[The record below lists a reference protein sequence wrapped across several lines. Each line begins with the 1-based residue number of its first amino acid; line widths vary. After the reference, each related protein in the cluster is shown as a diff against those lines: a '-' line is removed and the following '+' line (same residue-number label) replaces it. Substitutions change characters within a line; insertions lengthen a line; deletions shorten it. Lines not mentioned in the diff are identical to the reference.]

1 MAATRVGATQ
11 TELLDDGAYREAM
24 QRAGHLLAARP
35 RTEYE
40 IRIRLTSAGFESP
53 VVERTVARL
62 IELRLVDDA
71 AFARQWVAER
81 AMSKGR
87 AGRALI
93 AELGEKGIDRAL
105 AEEALGTAAID
116 EVAQATELA
125 ARFVG
130 KVANKPLE
138 RQAEALMG
146 RLLRRG
152 FAHEVAAEAVRAVLP
167 PEGWD

>member
-1 MAATRVGATQ
+1 MAAVRAGATQ

-40 IRIRLTSAGFESP
+40 IRVRLTAAGFEEI

-62 IELRLVDDA
+62 IELRLIDDA
-71 AFARQWVAER
+71 AFARQWIAER
-81 AMSKGR
+81 AGPKGK

-93 AELGEKGIDRAL
+93 AELSEKGVDRSL
-105 AEEALGTAAID
+105 AEEALGAAGID

-130 KVANKPLE
+130 KVADKPLA

-152 FAHEVAAEAVRAVLP
+152 FSHEVAGDAVRAVLP

>member
-24 QRAGHLLAARP
+24 QRAGHLLASRP
-35 RTEYE
+35 RTEHE
-40 IRIRLTSAGFESP
+40 IRIRLSAAGFEDP
-53 VVERTVARL
+53 VVDRTVARL

-71 AFARQWVAER
+71 AFARQWIAER
-81 AMSKGR
+81 AMAKGK
-87 AGRALI
+87 AGQAMVI
-93 AELGEKGIDRAL
+93 ELAEKGVDRELVEEAL
-105 AEEALGTAAID
+105 AESGID

-125 ARFVG
+125 ARFLP
-130 KVANKPLE
+130 KVAGKPLE
-138 RQAEALMG
+138 RQGEALVG

-152 FAHEVAAEAVRAVLP
+152 FSHEVAADAVRAVLP